1 MSRHVFPDLSSRQLQ
16 AVLALAK
23 YRSFV
28 AAASSLKISQ
38 PALTRT
44 IKLIEVELG
53 VPLFSRSTRH
63 VTVTDAGKE
72 FAALAE
78 RLLND
83 LRIGAEN
90 VREMGAQ
97 PRGQIVVASVV
108 SLAGAVLPG
117 LIADYSRRFPGIE
130 LHLREGLHNM
140 VTDEIRNGLADF
152 GIGYVEHAPR
162 SFVTEDLGVETFHLV
177 LRRDDVLARRTRI
190 GLPALTDVPLVSF
203 PPESRTRHVV
213 DRAAAA
219 AAAGLSF
226 RYVTTTNRLPT
237 LHGLVRNRVGLA
249 VVPKSERPSSD
260 DPELTSL
267 SLVGQGTDVPCRDH
281 AAAGSRIERGSRA
294 VSGRRSKLVAGVPA
308 RSRSKKSALL
318 FRLGREPLVA
328 RMERSA
334 IRDSRRGPDCPGL
347 RSAPSGLRGPCY
359 SCGIARQ
366 P

>member
-1 MSRHVFPDLSSRQLQ
+1 MSRDVFPDLNSRQLQ

-53 VPLFSRSTRH
+53 VPLFSRSTRQ

-90 VREMGAQ
+90 VREMAAH
-97 PRGQIVVASVV
+97 PRGQIAVASVV
-108 SLAGAVLPG
+108 SLAGAVLPS

-152 GIGYVEHAPR
+152 GIGYVDDAPR
-162 SFVTEDLGVETFHLV
+162 SFTTEDFGVETFHLV
-177 LRRDDVLARRTRI
+177 MRRDNALARRTRI
-190 GLPALTDVPLVSF
+190 GLPALADLPLVSF
-203 PPESRTRHVV
+203 PAESRTRHVV
-213 DRAAAA
+213 DRAAAT
-219 AAAGLSF
+219 AGLSF

-249 VVPKSERPSSD
+249 VVPKSERPSPD
-260 DPELTSL
+260 DPDLTSL
-267 SLVGQGTDVPCRDH
+267 SLVGQGLACRVGIMRLRDRELT
-281 AAAGSRIERGSRA
+281 AAAAEFLDVVRNWWRVSRH
-294 VSGRRSKLVAGVPA
+294 
-308 RSRSKKSALL
+308 
-318 FRLGREPLVA
+318 GRERKKP
-328 RMERSA
+328 RYS
-334 IRDSRRGPDCPGL
+334 
-347 RSAPSGLRGPCY
+347 SGSVVNSSG
-359 SCGIARQ
+359 
-366 P
+366 

>member
-16 AVLALAK
+16 AVLALAR

-44 IKLIEVELG
+44 IKLIEAELG
-53 VPLFSRSTRH
+53 VPLFSRSTRQ

-90 VREMGAQ
+90 VREMAAH
-97 PRGQIVVASVV
+97 PRGQIAVASVI
-108 SLAGAVLPG
+108 SLAGVVLPG

-152 GIGYVEHAPR
+152 GIGYVEDAPR
-162 SFVTEDLGVETFHLV
+162 SFATEDLGVETFHLV
-177 LRRDDVLARRTRI
+177 MRRDDVLARRTRI
-190 GLPALTDVPLVSF
+190 GLPALPDVPFVSF

-213 DRAAAA
+213 DRAAAT
-219 AAAGLSF
+219 AGLSF

-249 VVPKSERPSSD
+249 VVPKSERPSPD
-260 DPELTSL
+260 DPDLTSL
-267 SLVGQGTDVPCRDH
+267 SLVGQGLTCRVGIMRLRDRELS
-281 AAAGSRIERGSRA
+281 AAAAQFLTVVRNWWRASRH
-294 VSGRRSKLVAGVPA
+294 
-308 RSRSKKSALL
+308 
-318 FRLGREPLVA
+318 
-328 RMERSA
+328 
-334 IRDSRRGPDCPGL
+334 GPDRKNP
-347 RSAPSGLRGPCY
+347 RYSSGFVVNSSG
-359 SCGIARQ
+359 
-366 P
+366 

>member
-1 MSRHVFPDLSSRQLQ
+1 MSRHVFPDLSSRQLR
-16 AVLALAK
+16 AVLALAE

-44 IKLIEVELG
+44 IKLIETELG
-53 VPLFSRSTRH
+53 VPLFSRSTRQ

-90 VREMGAQ
+90 AREMAAH
-97 PRGQIVVASVV
+97 PRGQIAVASVV

-152 GIGYVEHAPR
+152 GIGYVDDAPR
-162 SFVTEDLGVETFHLV
+162 SFTTEDFGVETFHLV
-177 LRRDDVLARRTRI
+177 MRRDNALARRTRI
-190 GLPALTDVPLVSF
+190 GLPALADLPLVSF
-203 PPESRTRHVV
+203 LAESRTRHVV
-213 DRAAAA
+213 DRAAAT
-219 AAAGLSF
+219 AGLSF

-249 VVPKSERPSSD
+249 VVPKSERPSPD
-260 DPELTSL
+260 DPDLTSL
-267 SLVGQGTDVPCRDH
+267 SLVGQGLACRVGIMRLRDRELT
-281 AAAGSRIERGSRA
+281 AAAAEFLDVVRNWWRVSRH
-294 VSGRRSKLVAGVPA
+294 
-308 RSRSKKSALL
+308 
-318 FRLGREPLVA
+318 GRERKKP
-328 RMERSA
+328 RYS
-334 IRDSRRGPDCPGL
+334 
-347 RSAPSGLRGPCY
+347 SGSVVNSSG
-359 SCGIARQ
+359 
-366 P
+366 